1 MADIYVDIGPMDASK
16 APKEFAD
23 KAKAAMKEAVEGV
36 VKKAS
41 GFTSSKKGEG
51 YTVRLKVAELT
62 VDGKEVSCKLS
73 GELLRFPK
81 PEMVS
86 TSLSGSGKAAGM
98 KPEDAVEDCIGAV
111 AEDMMKKVIPVMKK
125 QAR

>member
-1 MADIYVDIGPMDASK
+1 MADIYVDVGPMDASK

-23 KAKAAMKEAVEGV
+23 KAKAAMTEAVQGA

-41 GFTSSKKGEG
+41 GFTCSKKGEG
-51 YTVRLKVAELT
+51 YTIRLKVAELS

-81 PEMVS
+81 RQRQGGRDE
-86 TSLSGSGKAAGM
+86 AGG
-98 KPEDAVEDCIGAV
+98 CG
-111 AEDMMKKVIPVMKK
+111 
-125 QAR
+125 